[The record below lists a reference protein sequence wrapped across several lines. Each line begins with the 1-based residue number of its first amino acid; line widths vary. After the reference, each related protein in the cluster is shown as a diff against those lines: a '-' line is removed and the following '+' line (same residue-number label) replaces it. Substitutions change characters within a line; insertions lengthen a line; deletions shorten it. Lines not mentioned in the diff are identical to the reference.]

1 MTKSVPARMPG
12 ILCIMMAAACVTAAC
27 GDSPAGPSG
36 GTTLTGSWA
45 GSFTGNVVEGDA
57 SATFTQDDAQVTGD
71 WTAPMPAP
79 LVALGAPA
87 AVPLAGPVMG
97 TADGTTAELEFA
109 FIEAFHPYFGGA
121 DCALAVSVSSF
132 SATTL
137 TATWEMNASCPD
149 ELFDSGTLTLMRQ

>member
-1 MTKSVPARMPG
+1 MTKSVLARAAG
-12 ILCIMMAAACVTAAC
+12 IVCIMLAVCGTAAC

-45 GSFTGNVVEGDA
+45 GSFTGTLVEGDA
-57 SATFTQDDAQVTGD
+57 SATLTQDDASVTGD

-79 LVALGAPA
+79 LVLLGAPA

>member
-1 MTKSVPARMPG
+1 MTKSVRARVSG
-12 ILCIMMAAACVTAAC
+12 IVCILLAACGTAAC

-137 TATWEMNASCPD
+137 TATWEMNTSCP
-149 ELFDSGTLTLMRQ
+149 ENLFDSGTLTLMRQ

>member
-1 MTKSVPARMPG
+1 MTKSVPARMSG
-12 ILCIMMAAACVTAAC
+12 ILCIGLAMAGGAAAC
-27 GDSPAGPSG
+27 GDSPAGPSD
-36 GTTLTGSWA
+36 TVTLTGDWA

-57 SATFTQDDAQVTGD
+57 SAMFTQDDAQVTGD

-109 FIEAFHPYFGGA
+109 FIEAFHSYFQGP

-137 TATWEMNASCPD
+137 TATWETNTSCPD
-149 ELFDSGTLTLMRQ
+149 NISDSGTLTLMRQ